1 MEKKRTYGV
10 WAVRSSTSIFL
21 APALCRSENRS
32 AASYCPYTIG
42 PFPFHFA
49 SLLIVPAV
57 WKFVAFL
64 LGLPVL
70 LPLAADGE
78 NSYAPVRNL

>member
-1 MEKKRTYGV
+1 MKYIN
-10 WAVRSSTSIFL
+10 ASDL
-21 APALCRSENRS
+21 LPPALVQENRS

-42 PFPFHFA
+42 PFLFHSA

-64 LGLPVL
+64 PGLPVL
-70 LPLAADGE
+70 LLLAADGE
-78 NSYAPVRNL
+78 NSYAPVWNL